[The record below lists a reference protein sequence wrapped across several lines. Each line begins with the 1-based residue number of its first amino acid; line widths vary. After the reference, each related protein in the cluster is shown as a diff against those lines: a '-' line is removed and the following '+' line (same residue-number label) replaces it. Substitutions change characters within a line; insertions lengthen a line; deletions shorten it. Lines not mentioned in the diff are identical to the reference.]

1 MATATPTTT
10 PAPVGIPDPL
20 VGQQTGT
27 ESSLSNWA
35 GDYVTNMLGKGQAL
49 SETPY
54 QAYTGPLTAGAS
66 GLQTQAF
73 NTAADLQVPASMQ
86 GAPGIAGNIVNQ
98 FLGSSYNP
106 SQFGNQFTAPA
117 LSAQTNFTNQ
127 YTAPTLS
134 AETQFANQYKAP
146 TAYQDGQFSTD
157 TFGTRQAQQYMNPY
171 LQSAL
176 NPQLDEAR
184 RQAQISRMGDA
195 ARLSQAGAYGGSRQ
209 AIMESELNRN
219 LMAKQADITGIGYN
233 TAYDKAAQQFN
244 ADQARQAGVQQA
256 TEQSRQFGYGQGM
269 NAAQL
274 QAQFGLS
281 AQQAQ
286 EAARQFNQGQQQTSA
301 QQQAQYGLSALQ
313 GQEAGR
319 QFNQGQGMTGAQF
332 GAQYGLAGQQ
342 AGEQSKQF
350 GANYGLQNLQGA
362 LAGAQAQGA
371 LGNQLNQANLANLG
385 MQSNL
390 GGVQRGIEGEGI
402 AADYGQFKEERD
414 YPFKQVQYQQSLLQ
428 GMPLAAQSYSY
439 QEPSTLSTVMGSAG
453 GVKALYDSL
462 FGPK

>member
-1 MATATPTTT
+1 MATA
-10 PAPVGIPDPL
+10 APKISIPDPL
-20 VGQQTGT
+20 AGQQTGT

-66 GLQTQAF
+66 GLQGQAF
-73 NTAADLQVPASMQ
+73 GAASNLQVPASMQ

-98 FLGSSYNP
+98 FLSSSSYDP
-106 SQFGNQFTAPA
+106 TQF
-117 LSAQTNFTNQ
+117 SSQ
-127 YTAPTLS
+127 YTAP
-134 AETQFANQYKAP
+134 A
-146 TAYQDGQFSTD
+146 AYQTGQFSTD
-157 TFGTRQAQQYMNPY
+157 TFGAPQAQQYMNPY
-171 LQSAL
+171 IQSAL
-176 NPQLDEAR
+176 NPQLEEAR
-184 RQAQISRMGDA
+184 RQAQISRLGDA
-195 ARLSQAGAYGGSRQ
+195 ARLSKAGAYGGSRQ

-219 LMAKQADITGIGYN
+219 LMQKQADITGIGYN

-256 TEQSRQFGYGQGM
+256 TEQSRQFG
-269 NAAQL
+269 A
-274 QAQFGLS
+274 
-281 AQQAQ
+281 
-286 EAARQFNQGQQQTSA
+286 
-301 QQQAQYGLSALQ
+301 
-313 GQEAGR
+313 
-319 QFNQGQGMTGAQF
+319 GQGMTAAQL

-342 AGEQSKQF
+342 AGEASRQF
-350 GANYGLQNLQGA
+350 GANYGLQGLQGA
-362 LAGAQAQGA
+362 LAATQAQGA
-371 LGNQLNQANLANLG
+371 LGNQLNQANLANIGL
-385 MQSNL
+385 QSSL

-414 YPFKQVQYQQSLLQ
+414 FPFKQVQYQQSLLQ

-462 FGPK
+462 FGPTK

>member
-1 MATATPTTT
+1 MATT
-10 PAPVGIPDPL
+10 GITAAVDPL
-20 VGQQTGT
+20 VGNQTGT
-27 ESSLSNWA
+27 ESSLSSWA

-66 GLQTQAF
+66 GLQNQAF
-73 NTAADLQVPASMQ
+73 GTASNLQTPASI
-86 GAPGIAGNIVNQ
+86 GAATGIAGNVVNQ
-98 FLGSSYNP
+98 YLGSNYDP
-106 SQFGNQFTAPA
+106 TQFT
-117 LSAQTNFTNQ
+117 SQ
-127 YTAPTLS
+127 YTAPD
-134 AETQFANQYKAP
+134 
-146 TAYQDGQFSTD
+146 AYQTGQFGTE
-157 TFGTRQAQQYMNPY
+157 TFGTQQAQQYMNPY

-219 LMAKQADITGIGYN
+219 LMSKQADITGIGYN

-244 ADQARQAGVQQA
+244 ADQARQQAVQQA
-256 TEQSRQFGYGQGM
+256 TEQSRQFGYGQNM

-274 QAQFGLS
+274 
-281 AQQAQ
+281 
-286 EAARQFNQGQQQTSA
+286 
-301 QQQAQYGLSALQ
+301 
-313 GQEAGR
+313 
-319 QFNQGQGMTGAQF
+319 

-342 AGEQSKQF
+342 AAEQSKQYGADF
-350 GANYGLQNLQGA
+350 GLKGLQGA
-362 LAGAQAQGA
+362 MSGAQLMGGLGAQ
-371 LGNQLNQANLANLG
+371 QSQADLANLNT
-385 MQSNL
+385 QATL
-390 GGVQRGIEGEGI
+390 GGVQRGIESEGI

-439 QEPSTLSTVMGSAG
+439 AEPSALSSTLSSAG

-462 FGPK
+462 FGPKTTT